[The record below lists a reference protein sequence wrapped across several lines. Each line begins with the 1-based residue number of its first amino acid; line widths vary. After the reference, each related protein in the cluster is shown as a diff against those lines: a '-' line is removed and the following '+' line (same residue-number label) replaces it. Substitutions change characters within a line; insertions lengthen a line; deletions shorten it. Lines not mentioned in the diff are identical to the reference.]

1 MQYEQLELLP
11 KSQSQNILDH
21 LDSGKSI
28 TPLEALERFGC
39 FRLGARIWDLKR
51 KGYNII
57 TILISKNN
65 KQFASYE
72 LIK

>member
-1 MQYEQLELLP
+1 MEYEQLGLLP

-57 TILISKNN
+57 TKLISKNN